1 MSITLVTIIV
11 FAAITLAGIAA
22 GMWIRDLFFAGAGTV
37 GAAIPARR
45 LRRLPTVFDA
55 ASEKTLRGR
64 IDQGFERLVL
74 ESGSQFTSSAF
85 FLLLMLCAIVTGG
98 ILGFLEDDPLMGV
111 GGAMVGILLPLMSI
125 VFQRIRRMKQIREEL
140 PIVLDMIA
148 RTTRAGKSVD
158 QALDMVATE
167 VTGPLGAEFRQC
179 SRQLEMGR
187 SFEGAVRSM
196 ASRVRLIEMQILAT
210 TLIVQRGAGGNLS
223 ETLDRMA
230 AVVRDRMVAY
240 RQMMAATGA
249 GRVSTMIVASIG
261 PFAYLF
267 LLLVHRPHLQLMFDE
282 PLGRLL
288 LLLALLLEVVGLV
301 WVFALLRSEE

>member
-1 MSITLVTIIV
+1 MSITLVSIIV
-11 FAAITLAGIAA
+11 FVAITLIGIAA
-22 GMWIRDLFFAGAGTV
+22 GMWIRDLFFAGAGMSGV
-37 GAAIPARR
+37 AVPARR

-55 ASEKTLRGR
+55 VADKTLLGR

-85 FLLLMLCAIVTGG
+85 FLLLMLCAIVAGG
-98 ILGFLEDDPLMGV
+98 ILGFLEDDPLLGV
-111 GGAMVGILLPLMSI
+111 GGAMLGILLPMLFI
-125 VFQRIRRMKQIREEL
+125 VFQRMRRMSRIREEL

-158 QALDMVATE
+158 QTLDLVAAE
-167 VTGPLGAEFRQC
+167 VTGPLGGEFRQC

-187 SFEGAVRSM
+187 SFEGSVRSM
-196 ASRVRLIEMQILAT
+196 AARVRLIEMQILAT
-210 TLIVQRGAGGNLS
+210 TLVVQRGSGGNLS

-230 AVVRDRMVAY
+230 AVVRERMVAY

-267 LLLVHRPHLQLMFDE
+267 LLLAHRPHLQSLFDD
-282 PLGRLL
+282 PLGRLML
-288 LLLALLLEVVGLV
+288 LVALLLEIAGLA
-301 WVFALLRSEE
+301 WVFALLRSDD

>member
-1 MSITLVTIIV
+1 MSITLVSIIV
-11 FAAITLAGIAA
+11 FVAITLVGIAA
-22 GMWIRDLFFAGAGTV
+22 GMWVRDLFFAGAGAA
-37 GAAIPARR
+37 GATLPARR

-55 ASEKTLRGR
+55 APQRSLRGR

-74 ESGSQFTSSAF
+74 ESGSEFTAAAF
-85 FLLLMLCAIVTGG
+85 FLLLMLCAIIAGG
-98 ILGFLEDDPLMGV
+98 ILGFLEDDPLLGV
-111 GGAMVGILLPLMSI
+111 GGAMVGILLPLLYI
-125 VFQRIRRMKQIREEL
+125 VFQRMRRMGRIREEL

-158 QALDMVATE
+158 QAIEVVAAE
-167 VTGPLGAEFRQC
+167 VTGPLGTEFRQC
-179 SRQLEMGR
+179 SRQLEMGL
-187 SFEGAVRSM
+187 SFDRAVRSM
-196 ASRVRLIEMQILAT
+196 AARVRLIEMQILAT
-210 TLIVQRGAGGNLS
+210 TLVVQRGAGGNLS
-223 ETLDRMA
+223 ETLDRMT
-230 AVVRDRMVAY
+230 AVVRDRMVSY

-288 LLLALLLEVVGLV
+288 LLLALLLEITGLV